1 MSKRK
6 VKTMSDE
13 IRYRI
18 NAIETRYNGIL
29 FRSRLEA
36 RWAAMFDLLGWRWT
50 YEPTEFNGWIPD
62 FAIQGK
68 EVVYVEVKPFHT
80 FPISVANELDQTG
93 CEAEILLLGMHG
105 PVNTHFDRNRP
116 MLGFLRDNGCWSW
129 APLGVWDDCY
139 GFCHDEISFT
149 DRISGKHTGS
159 WGDNVT
165 VNEALSLWRD
175 ACNKTRWMPNVQR
188 SRRYGT

>member
-1 MSKRK
+1 
-6 VKTMSDE
+6 MSDE
-13 IRYRI
+13 MRYRI

-68 EVVYVEVKPFHT
+68 EVVYVEVKPFHS

-105 PVNTHFDRNRP
+105 PFMPLGGDRP
-116 MLGFLRDNGCWSW
+116 VIGWLREWVCWST
-129 APLGVWDDCY
+129 APLGKWENGY
-139 GFCHDEISFT
+139 GFCHDQWSYR
-149 DRISGKHTGS
+149 DRISGEHTGG
-159 WGDNVT
+159 WGGAVT
-165 VNEALSLWRD
+165 AAKASALWRE

-188 SRRYGT
+188 SRRYAS